1 MILAVDIDAVL
12 NDLVEKWLLWINH
25 KYNYYT
31 QYHELKYYSMLKNF
45 PTLTEEQIFEPFS
58 SDDFLDSIEPTEGSR
73 ECLRYLNTQHDVYI
87 VSATRPEHI
96 KQKVEWLHRYFPYI
110 PDRRMIFAQ
119 NKEMIKCDILIDDC
133 SDNLIRDDCYTI
145 QYEQPWNTQNRKWGD
160 CVCSNWSEVLRV
172 IEDMRKD

>member
-58 SDDFLDSIEPTEGSR
+58 SDDFLNSIEPTEGSR
-73 ECLRYLNTQHDVYI
+73 ECL
-87 VSATRPEHI
+87 
-96 KQKVEWLHRYFPYI
+96 
-110 PDRRMIFAQ
+110 
-119 NKEMIKCDILIDDC
+119 
-133 SDNLIRDDCYTI
+133 
-145 QYEQPWNTQNRKWGD
+145 
-160 CVCSNWSEVLRV
+160 
-172 IEDMRKD
+172 